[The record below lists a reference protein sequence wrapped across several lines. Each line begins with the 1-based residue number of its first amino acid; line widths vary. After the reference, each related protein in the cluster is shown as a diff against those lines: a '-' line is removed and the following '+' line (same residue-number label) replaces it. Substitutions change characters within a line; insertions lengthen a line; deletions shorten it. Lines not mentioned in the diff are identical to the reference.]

1 MYNKQKCIA
10 VGPEN
15 SILIP
20 AGNAHRSRTYL
31 VCLSNA
37 TWKCHGADA
46 LCDLRSRRLKCQG
59 LLPNPP
65 DGNFKQHTNN
75 SARPSHLSTA
85 AILSKRMLWCN
96 CIWRIVRSVRMP
108 HLRGTQS
115 NTFSVFIVDFKLSTR
130 ICERLRAL
138 CARACVF
145 YVRPNERNTS
155 SRIMGTAVVRS
166 GTSTLI

>member
-75 SARPSHLSTA
+75 SARPSHLSPPLSYRSA
-85 AILSKRMLWCN
+85 CFGAIAFGAS
-96 CIWRIVRSVRMP
+96 
-108 HLRGTQS
+108 
-115 NTFSVFIVDFKLSTR
+115 
-130 ICERLRAL
+130 
-138 CARACVF
+138 CARCECHTCAVRNPIHSQCLCSTSNCQRAFASACVRC
-145 YVRPNERNTS
+145 VR
-155 SRIMGTAVVRS
+155 VRVCF
-166 GTSTLI
+166 TCVRTKETHHRA